1 MQGNKIT
8 ISSRGLIKFLAG
20 EISAEEFNKA
30 HRWELTGIDQNPFA
44 RHLNSGLM
52 ISKIE
57 VNSGSD
63 NDDDEI
69 TFTIDKWDAASSP
82 FAIPNTNEKSET

>member
-30 HRWELTGIDQNPFA
+30 HGWEHSGIYQNPFI
-44 RHLNSGLM
+44 RHLKSGLM
-52 ISKIE
+52 ISDIE
-57 VNSGSD
+57 VISGAD
-63 NDDDEI
+63 KDDDEV
-69 TFTIDKWDAASSP
+69 TFTIDKWDAANMP
-82 FAIPNTNEKSET
+82 FAAPNADEKHNA